1 MYDDALITCQY
12 YNHYCDIKYESE
24 NTVIPFFFLFY
35 FFSFLN
41 INTVQTINQ
50 LTETG
55 YTREASLPISLN
67 LTKHIIFKEYYIS
80 TSSQGLRWIGSLFV
94 NLERL

>member
-1 MYDDALITCQY
+1 MYDADVLITCQF

-24 NTVIPFFFLFY
+24 NTFTVFFLFY